1 MSEVQTLTAGMIEL
15 NRLEQEMFNSN
26 KWALFSSKFYAEYYS
41 KEYKLEEAKYLDILR
56 THEILKDSYHS
67 YINNES
73 YDYTENESTYL
84 RMLLDWKE
92 EDYKYYT
99 FISYCINVYTEDEYS
114 KLREACLT
122 HLIINQ
128 FDVNWD
134 LVQKED
140 IIKKLDLSLDK
151 KESPFFDEL
160 FDRYNIDKNN
170 VYEPFSHNFKFSYQ
184 SGSERS
190 IDDIVFNLWENVM
203 KGLKDYKKK
212 YIFKPKG
219 EELNITDR
227 KFSAIYIDKYNL
239 LDNDDKKYD
248 LLIESALN
256 LLDEKGYLFIRLF
269 DFYRKEYIELFKFL
283 AENKL
288 LKEVYGNHPATLV
301 VTPRKSDSFVIKTD
315 TLLSRGYR
323 FDNSCFKIQLELD
336 TKYFKTYDYSLIKLF
351 NAIGT
356 GERNLYWRDFM
367 EEYPGVK
374 YNDVKGHV
382 FTKNDQ
388 SKDYDSAICSA
399 DELSIMPV
407 DNEFTKI
414 TENVIVVDYS
424 NHFNVT
430 YLKATTDI
438 PAFIPKSSLLGIWKM
453 NEDVVYPLY
462 FYYLSES
469 GKLDEITRSHIHFF
483 DGPYLEEG
491 EKPYYYLN
499 YEPIGDFQS
508 DMFFPISSSVERQKE
523 SYDSIYSVWKQIKD
537 NREQKA
543 RFEQK
548 EWLNEKH
555 IRNIKHRLNDE
566 LTPLYIGLNSLKN
579 FMEESGGRINSN
591 DVIGVKSGRTVAM
604 QLESLMNQISKIES
618 SIKELTDS
626 NMNSHF
632 EILDVNNVVREYIS
646 KALWKFPIEHVTLS
660 PEARI
665 LGNSKLLSELIDLI
679 IENANRHGFIG
690 RESSQNKV
698 IIRVENTIGG
708 KCRISISNNGKPM
721 SERASKIY
729 FERGSY
735 AGETGNSGI
744 GGARIKDI
752 VERMQGTVSLQL
764 DETNEFPVSVEML
777 FLNIY

>member
-67 YINNES
+67 YINIKGYE
-73 YDYTENESTYL
+73 YTENESTYL
-84 RMLLDWKE
+84 SMLLHWKE
-92 EDYKYYT
+92 DDYKYYT
-99 FISYCINVYTEDEYS
+99 FFSYCINVYTNEEYS
-114 KLREACLT
+114 KIRDLCLT

-140 IIKKLDLSLDK
+140 VIKKLDLSLDK

-170 VYEPFSHNFKFSYQ
+170 VYEPFSHNFKFSYK
-184 SGSERS
+184 SGSECS
-190 IDDIVFNLWENVM
+190 SNDIVFHLWENVM
-203 KGLKDYKKK
+203 KGIKEFKKE
-212 YIFKPKG
+212 YIFKPKD

-227 KFSAIYIDKYNL
+227 KFSAIYIDKFHFFNE
-239 LDNDDKKYD
+239 DEVKYD
-248 LLIESALN
+248 YLVKSALN
-256 LLDEKGYLFIRLF
+256 LLDENGYIFIKIGDLYNEVYV
-269 DFYRKEYIELFKFL
+269 DLFKYL

-288 LKEVYGNHPATLV
+288 LKVVYGNHPTILV
-301 VTPRKSDSFVIKTD
+301 VTPRKSDNFVIKTD
-315 TLLSRGYR
+315 TLNRL
-323 FDNSCFKIQLELD
+323 DNSCFKIQIELD
-336 TKYFKTYDYSLIKLF
+336 SKCFKTYDYSLIKLF

-367 EEYPGVK
+367 EEYPRVK
-374 YNDVKGHV
+374 YDDVKGHV
-382 FTKNDQ
+382 FTENNQ
-388 SKDYDSAICSA
+388 SKDYDSAICTA
-399 DELSIMPV
+399 EELSVMPV
-407 DNEFTKI
+407 NSEYTKI

-438 PAFIPKSSLLGIWKM
+438 PAFIPKSSYLGIWKM

-462 FYYLSES
+462 FYYLSEC
-469 GKLDEITRSHIHFF
+469 GKLDEITRNHIHFF
-483 DGPYLEEG
+483 GATGFDLPEG
-491 EKPYYYLN
+491 EEPHYYLN
-499 YEPIGDFQS
+499 YEPIGDFQH
-508 DMFFPISSSVERQKE
+508 DMFFPISSSVEEQKK
-523 SYDSIYSVWKQIKD
+523 SYDSIYSVWKQMKE

-579 FMEESGGRINSN
+579 FMEKSGGRINSN
-591 DVIGVKSGRTVAM
+591 DVIGVKSGRTVAI

-646 KALWKFPIEHVTLS
+646 KALWKFSIEHVTLS
-660 PEARI
+660 PETRI

-690 RESSQNKV
+690 RESLQNKV
-698 IIRVENTIGG
+698 IIRVENAIGG
-708 KCRISISNNGKPM
+708 KCRISVSNNGKPM

-764 DETNEFPVSVEML
+764 DETNEFPVCVEML
-777 FLNIY
+777 FPNIY